1 MKKVRV
7 TYKTSLGK
15 KTGTMYMKAKTI
27 EFYRTHKGFSPYKRI
42 TVLKK

>member
-7 TYKTSLGK
+7 EYKNPIDK
-15 KTGTMYMKAKTI
+15 KTGTMYMKAETI
-27 EFYRTHKGFSPYKRI
+27 ANYRKRKASSPYKSI

>member
-7 TYKTSLGK
+7 EYKNPIDK
-15 KTGTMYMKAKTI
+15 KTGTMYMKAETI
-27 EFYRTHKGFSPYKRI
+27 AYYRKRKASSPFKRI